1 MEKMMK
7 ALEIFWSFRSP
18 YSHLATPRLVE
29 IARRGDVAA
38 KMRFVRP
45 LALRERDFFERARP
59 QWLPYLMR
67 DMFREGQRLGIA
79 IGPPRPDPVI
89 MDLSTGK
96 VAEAQ
101 PLMERL
107 MALGVAA
114 EEVGRGLAFAAEVSP
129 AIWGGAENWHEGD
142 TLADAA
148 KRSGLDLGDMQRWA
162 AANPA
167 IVAERIA
174 ANEAAHVAHHWGVPL
189 MTLDGEP
196 FFGQD
201 RIDALLWRLD
211 QA

>member
-1 MEKMMK
+1 MK

-29 IARRGDVAA
+29 IAGREDVAA
-38 KMRFVRP
+38 STRFVRP

-59 QWLPYLMR
+59 QWLPYLLR
-67 DMFREGQRLGIA
+67 DVFREGERLGVP

-89 MDLSTGK
+89 MDLATGK
-96 VAEAQ
+96 VAQAQ
-101 PLMERL
+101 PLMDRL
-107 MALGVAA
+107 MALGIAA
-114 EEVGRGLAFAAEVSP
+114 EEEGRGLAFAARISP
-129 AIWGGAENWHEGD
+129 AIWGGVADWREGD
-142 TLADAA
+142 VLGEAA
-148 KRSGLDLGDMQRWA
+148 AGAGLDLRVMEQWA

-174 ANEAAHVAHHWGVPL
+174 ANEADHVAHHWGVPL
-189 MTLDGEP
+189 MVLDGEP

-201 RIDALLWRLD
+201 RIDALLWRLN